1 MPLGRWRRILLRS
14 LLIAS
19 GLLTA
24 GVLGLAIGVDRF
36 GQMERARPASA
47 IVVLGAR
54 VLEGGVPS
62 DSLRA
67 RVEKAVEL
75 YRRGFATR
83 VLFSGGVGKH
93 SPAEAMVA
101 RSLAVAL
108 GVPESACLVEAD
120 SHSTA
125 ENARFSARLLRQ
137 HGLAD
142 AVLVSDPYHLL
153 RARQYFRREG
163 IQVHP
168 SPALSSGR
176 NLRGS
181 ERLYW
186 TLREAFALLFH
197 PWLLWA

>member
-1 MPLGRWRRILLRS
+1 MLRW
-14 LLIAS
+14 LLIAA
-19 GLLTA
+19 GALTA
-24 GVLGLAIGVDRF
+24 CVLGLAIVVDRY
-36 GQMERARPASA
+36 GQAERARRASI

-62 DSLRA
+62 ASLRA

-75 YRRGFATR
+75 YRRGFAPR
-83 VLFSGGVGKH
+83 LLFSGGVGKH
-93 SPAEAMVA
+93 PPAEAVVA
-101 RSLAVAL
+101 RALAVTL
-108 GVPESACLVEAD
+108 GVPESACLVEAE

-125 ENARFSARLLRQ
+125 ENARFSARALREL
-137 HGLAD
+137 GLAD

-168 SPALSSGR
+168 SPALSSER
-176 NLRGS
+176 NVRDA

-186 TLREAFALLFH
+186 TVREAFALLFH